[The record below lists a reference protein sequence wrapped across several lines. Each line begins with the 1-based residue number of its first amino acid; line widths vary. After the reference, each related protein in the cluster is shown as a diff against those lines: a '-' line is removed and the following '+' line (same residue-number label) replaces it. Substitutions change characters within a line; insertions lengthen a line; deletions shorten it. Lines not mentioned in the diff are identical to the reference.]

1 MALNAK
7 VLGAVVVIVAI
18 MIASAM
24 LAPVPL
30 PGIQLPAENVNL
42 FGVITVPNTLLATLL
57 SDITLL
63 AIAFA
68 VGRNLSLVPSGLQN
82 VIEWMIEAF
91 YDLTENIGGHNAPKF
106 FPWVMT
112 IFLIVLVSN
121 WWELIP
127 GVDSIGW
134 LETHGGVEHYQVQEI
149 VPGFLNTI
157 VYGEGGHLIEGGHGE
172 GGHGYGALP
181 TDEHG
186 NEVAVLVPFL
196 RAAATDLN
204 FTFALAL
211 VSMFMVQFYGIQALG
226 ASYFTKFF
234 NFKGGA
240 MGFIVGI
247 IELISEFAKILSFG
261 FRLFG
266 NIFGGQ
272 VLLFVMA
279 FLIPWL
285 LPVPFYGL
293 EIFVGFIQ
301 AFVFAILTLV
311 FFAVGVES
319 HDDHDHH

>member
-112 IFLIVLVSN
+112 IFLIVL
-121 WWELIP
+121 E
-127 GVDSIGW
+127 IG
-134 LETHGGVEHYQVQEI
+134 
-149 VPGFLNTI
+149 
-157 VYGEGGHLIEGGHGE
+157 
-172 GGHGYGALP
+172 
-181 TDEHG
+181 
-186 NEVAVLVPFL
+186 
-196 RAAATDLN
+196 RAH
-204 FTFALAL
+204 
-211 VSMFMVQFYGIQALG
+211 V
-226 ASYFTKFF
+226 
-234 NFKGGA
+234 
-240 MGFIVGI
+240 
-247 IELISEFAKILSFG
+247 
-261 FRLFG
+261 
-266 NIFGGQ
+266 
-272 VLLFVMA
+272 
-279 FLIPWL
+279 
-285 LPVPFYGL
+285 
-293 EIFVGFIQ
+293 
-301 AFVFAILTLV
+301 
-311 FFAVGVES
+311 
-319 HDDHDHH
+319 